1 MVQRYR
7 PRERKGG
14 GRGGGGMGKEKG
26 GGKRGGEGGRGG
38 KEKGIATNLFSSVQ
52 FKKKIE
58 TDRGPE
64 RSCKV

>member
-1 MVQRYR
+1 
-7 PRERKGG
+7 
-14 GRGGGGMGKEKG
+14 MGKEKG